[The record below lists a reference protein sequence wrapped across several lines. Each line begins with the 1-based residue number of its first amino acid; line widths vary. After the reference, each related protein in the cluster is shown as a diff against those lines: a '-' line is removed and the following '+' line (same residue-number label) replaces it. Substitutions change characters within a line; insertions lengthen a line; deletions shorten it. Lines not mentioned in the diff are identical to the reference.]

1 MLSIVCVS
9 ARNFCK
15 DSQGLRVSPSLFDW
29 KHNKPAFIRHVCQ
42 DDFTFIVFID
52 ICSNWNV
59 TSDLRSYKS
68 RESTTRIVAT
78 LSDNWHRRCATF
90 TNGGRT
96 VWSTEW
102 KYGWFGCGFI
112 EEHPAMFLTPV
123 EFCFEGSL
131 RLNRCQH
138 CEHLCFIVCSWC
150 KTYLCFEH
158 FWNLHFCTD
167 YAI

>member
-1 MLSIVCVS
+1 MLSLKAIICGMIINPWKIHFCLAKNHRFLMEQHDVILFQ
-9 ARNFCK
+9 RNSVIKFFHLIHNQLC
-15 DSQGLRVSPSLFDW
+15 SLRY
-29 KHNKPAFIRHVCQ
+29 Q
-42 DDFTFIVFID
+42 
-52 ICSNWNV
+52 
-59 TSDLRSYKS
+59 
-68 RESTTRIVAT
+68 EM
-78 LSDNWHRRCATF
+78 
-90 TNGGRT
+90 
-96 VWSTEW
+96 W